1 MFPLPEQLSSAA
13 KSQWETQLQLFSTFG
28 HTVFDGAEKIIALHL
43 DASKAAIARTTG
55 NAQHLLAAHDAR
67 EFLQYSTSQAQP
79 GIESVLAYSR
89 ELFGIASSTQAQLL
103 DVAKARLDQSSPAAA
118 AAPAS
123 TAAQVEVEAVI
134 DVPAPVF
141 AQEPVPESESEPE
154 PEPASAPAP
163 AAVLAPLAEPEPAAP
178 APLPLAAT
186 LPIAASAPA
195 AIAPAPAKVPASIKA
210 TAKAPVASKP
220 AIKQGGPSKAVIQ
233 PAAKGKRK

>member
-103 DVAKARLDQSSPAAA
+103 DVAKARLDHASPAAA
-118 AAPAS
+118 AAPVS

-141 AQEPVPESESEPE
+141 AQEPVPESELE
-154 PEPASAPAP
+154 PEPAPEPAP

-233 PAAKGKRK
+233 PTAKGKRK